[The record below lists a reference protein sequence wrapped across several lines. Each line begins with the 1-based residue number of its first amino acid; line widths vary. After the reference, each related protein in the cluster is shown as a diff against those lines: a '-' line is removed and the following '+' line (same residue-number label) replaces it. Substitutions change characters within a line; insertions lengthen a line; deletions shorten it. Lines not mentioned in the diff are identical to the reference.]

1 MSMHRLVIIGALLV
15 LPGLAQVQDAPTSL
29 EANEKKP
36 RNGGVPARNP
46 QMHKGGSATGPDW
59 SLTTLYSFCSQ
70 TGCTDGTDPTWLI
83 QGTDDNFYG
92 TTAGGGANGGGT
104 FFKMTPGGTLTTLH
118 SFCSQSGCTDGENPF
133 GEPVEGTDGNFYG
146 TTYNGG
152 ANGQGGT
159 AFKITPGGTLT
170 TLHSFCSQSCTD
182 GSSPVALIQGTDG
195 NFYGTTPYGGAN
207 GQGGTVFKITPNGN
221 LTTLY
226 SFCSQTGCTDGTE
239 PRWLIQGTDGNFYG
253 TTQVGGANNEGTVF
267 KITPNGTLTML
278 YSFSFC
284 SPCTEGFLPGA
295 LVQGTDG
302 NFYGTTYDGGATG
315 GGTIFQITPSGTL
328 TTLYSFLFE
337 SFDSVPGMLLQ
348 GSDGN
353 FYGTT
358 YWSGGSYGGTVF
370 RLTSCTEICTFTD
383 VTSSLNPSQYGSA
396 VTFAATVTGSGTQT
410 PTGSVSFTD
419 GGAPLGVVTL
429 AAGVASL
436 TTSTLADGTH
446 TITATYSGNATFDPS
461 MWSVIQT
468 VGQTAS
474 TTTLDSNLNPSLYYQ
489 PLTLTATVVPTTGAG
504 TCTGAVTFANGSRHL
519 GTATLAGGVASF
531 MSPVLGVGTYTITA
545 SYSGDTT
552 ASPVPGLIPKS

>member
-104 FFKMTPGGTLTTLH
+104 FFKMTPGGTLT
-118 SFCSQSGCTDGENPF
+118 P
-133 GEPVEGTDGNFYG
+133 
-146 TTYNGG
+146 
-152 ANGQGGT
+152 
-159 AFKITPGGTLT
+159 
-170 TLHSFCSQSCTD
+170 LHSFCSQSCTD

-337 SFDSVPGMLLQ
+337 SFDSVPGMLL
-348 GSDGN
+348 
-353 FYGTT
+353 
-358 YWSGGSYGGTVF
+358 
-370 RLTSCTEICTFTD
+370 
-383 VTSSLNPSQYGSA
+383 P
-396 VTFAATVTGSGTQT
+396 
-410 PTGSVSFTD
+410 
-419 GGAPLGVVTL
+419 
-429 AAGVASL
+429 
-436 TTSTLADGTH
+436 
-446 TITATYSGNATFDPS
+446 
-461 MWSVIQT
+461 
-468 VGQTAS
+468 
-474 TTTLDSNLNPSLYYQ
+474 
-489 PLTLTATVVPTTGAG
+489 
-504 TCTGAVTFANGSRHL
+504 
-519 GTATLAGGVASF
+519 
-531 MSPVLGVGTYTITA
+531 
-545 SYSGDTT
+545 
-552 ASPVPGLIPKS
+552 

>member
-104 FFKMTPGGTLTTLH
+104 FFKMTPGGTMTTLH

-195 NFYGTTPYGGAN
+195 NFYGTTPYGGAD

-267 KITPNGTLTML
+267 KITPN
-278 YSFSFC
+278 
-284 SPCTEGFLPGA
+284 
-295 LVQGTDG
+295 
-302 NFYGTTYDGGATG
+302 
-315 GGTIFQITPSGTL
+315 GTL

-419 GGAPLGVVTL
+419 GGAPLG
-429 AAGVASL
+429 GV
-436 TTSTLADGTH
+436 
-446 TITATYSGNATFDPS
+446 
-461 MWSVIQT
+461 
-468 VGQTAS
+468 
-474 TTTLDSNLNPSLYYQ
+474 
-489 PLTLTATVVPTTGAG
+489 
-504 TCTGAVTFANGSRHL
+504 R
-519 GTATLAGGVASF
+519 
-531 MSPVLGVGTYTITA
+531 
-545 SYSGDTT
+545 
-552 ASPVPGLIPKS
+552 